1 MLQARQV
8 GRLPLRQPD
17 HAASRVRP
25 ALRAG
30 LLGLC
35 VIASR
40 CDRQVGQRWGWR
52 WDTDRG
58 KAIAASRTLAQPCP
72 TASTLRLQITVTT
85 GRYSAETGGGRSPC
99 PACRVGISSF
109 LVDGPRL
116 QGGQRAIN
124 AIALWLA
131 CGMLHP
137 APKCSPVDSWRVPS
151 PMAEPE
157 KDRDSS
163 DRG

>member
-25 ALRAG
+25 ALRAR

-85 GRYSAETGGGRSPC
+85 GRYSAETGGGDLRAP
-99 PACRVGISSF
+99 PTGSF

-116 QGGQRAIN
+116 QRGQRAIN

-131 CGMLHP
+131 LRN
-137 APKCSPVDSWRVPS
+137 AASS
-151 PMAEPE
+151 AEMQSGKLAASAFADGRTR
-157 KDRDSS
+157 KDWNS
-163 DRG
+163 GYPG

>member
-1 MLQARQV
+1 MLPARQV
-8 GRLPLRQPD
+8 DRLPLRPPD

-25 ALRAG
+25 ALRAR

-85 GRYSAETGGGRSPC
+85 GRYSAETGGCDLRAPPTGSVQARSSLTALLSKAVTERYTPSPYGR
-99 PACRVGISSF
+99 
-109 LVDGPRL
+109 L
-116 QGGQRAIN
+116 
-124 AIALWLA
+124 
-131 CGMLHP
+131 CGLLHP
-137 APKCSPVDSWRVPS
+137 APKCMR
-151 PMAEPE
+151 AN
-157 KDRDSS
+157 
-163 DRG
+163 

>member
-25 ALRAG
+25 ALRAR

-72 TASTLRLQITVTT
+72 TASALRLQITRHDGTLQRGD
-85 GRYSAETGGGRSPC
+85 GRGRSPC
-99 PACRVGISSF
+99 PTHRLGTSSF

-131 CGMLHP
+131 LRN
-137 APKCSPVDSWRVPS
+137 AASS
-151 PMAEPE
+151 AEMQSGKLAASAFADGRTR
-157 KDRDSS
+157 KDWNS
-163 DRG
+163 GYPG

>member
-25 ALRAG
+25 ALRAR

-52 WDTDRG
+52 WDADRG
-58 KAIAASRTLAQPCP
+58 KAIAASHSRATVSDSEHFAPSDNRDDGTLQRGDP
-72 TASTLRLQITVTT
+72 R
-85 GRYSAETGGGRSPC
+85 GRSPC
-99 PACRVGISSF
+99 PARRVGTSSF

>member
-25 ALRAG
+25 ALRAT

-85 GRYSAETGGGRSPC
+85 GRYSAETGEVRSPC
-99 PACRVGISSF
+99 PAHRLGTSSF

-116 QGGQRAIN
+116 QGGHRAIN

-131 CGMLHP
+131 LRN
-137 APKCSPVDSWRVPS
+137 AASS
-151 PMAEPE
+151 AEMQSGKLAASAFADGRTR
-157 KDRDSS
+157 KDWNP
-163 DRG
+163 G

>member
-1 MLQARQV
+1 MQARQV

-25 ALRAG
+25 ALRAR

-72 TASTLRLQITVTT
+72 TASTLRLRITVTT

-99 PACRVGISSF
+99 PARRVGTSSF

-131 CGMLHP
+131 LRN
-137 APKCSPVDSWRVPS
+137 AASS
-151 PMAEPE
+151 AEMQSG
-157 KDRDSS
+157 KLVASAFADGRT
-163 DRG
+163 RKGQGFK